1 MPIIYALVARRAI
14 ILAEHASTTGNFQ
27 QVTQHILER
36 LPEGDSKMTF
46 VYDRYL
52 FHYVT
57 YNNITFL
64 CLADDGFGRRIP
76 FAFLEDLKQKFTA
89 AYGADRPQSAIAYGL
104 NEFSKTIETQ
114 MDHFNSDT
122 TSDRFRQVQG
132 EIDQVRDVMVHNIE
146 KVLERGDRIEILVDK
161 TDSLNATSFAFKKRS
176 TALRRREWWKNTR
189 LTATI
194 AVVALLLVYFFVG
207 SQCGFPGF
215 GKCFGSST
223 ASSTQFLA

>member
-57 YNNITFL
+57 HNNITFL

-76 FAFLEDLKQKFTA
+76 FAFLEDLREKFEK
-89 AYGADRPQSAIAYGL
+89 AYSADRAQSAIAYGL
-104 NEFSKTIETQ
+104 NEFSKVIDAQ
-114 MDHFNSDT
+114 MTHFNSDA

-161 TDSLNATSFAFKKRS
+161 TDSLNATSFAFRSRS
-176 TALRRREWWKNTR
+176 TALRRQQWWKNTR
-189 LTATI
+189 LTVII
-194 AVVALLLVYFFVG
+194 AVVSLMLVYFFVG
-207 SQCGFPGF
+207 AQCGFPGF
-215 GKCFGSST
+215 GKCFVSLS
-223 ASSTQFLA
+223 

>member
-14 ILAEHASTTGNFQ
+14 ILAEHATTTGNFQ

-57 YNNITFL
+57 YDNITFL

-76 FAFLEDLKQKFTA
+76 FAFLEDLKSKFSA
-89 AYGADRPQSAIAYGL
+89 AYGKDRPQTAIAYGL

-114 MDHFNSDT
+114 MEYFNSDV

-161 TDSLNATSFAFKKRS
+161 TDNLNATSFAFKKRS
-176 TALRRREWWKNTR
+176 TALRRQEWWKNTR
-189 LTATI
+189 LTVAM
-194 AVVALLLVYFFVG
+194 VVAALLIMYGIYYVYFR
-207 SQCGFPGF
+207 
-215 GKCFGSST
+215 T
-223 ASSTQFLA
+223 